1 MVSEEELRRT
11 LLQPEEAGLDPQGA
25 GLDAFHHADLL
36 GNAHVTSLVWNHL
49 TE

>member
-25 GLDAFHHADLL
+25 GLDLQGAGLDAFHHADLL
-36 GNAHVTSLVWNHL
+36 GNASVL
-49 TE
+49 

>member
-25 GLDAFHHADLL
+25 ELDLQGAGLDAFHHADLL
-36 GNAHVTSLVWNHL
+36 GNASVL
-49 TE
+49 